1 MWKVEIVFLA
11 IFHSTSGS
19 FFTHKPSSPST
30 ELLECVKNC
39 KSILCDREGDDA
51 SSFDVKVIHH
61 RADYESKRKLF
72 IFPLMLYRLP
82 RLISFRASYMWRC
95 HKKRGQ
101 DESNF
106 IAFAFNGR
114 KRANITAR
122 PNARNVSEGKYW
134 ITLSARRALW
144 CCTHSHHTLT
154 TCLLLI
160 CLIIIQIFPRFSFF
174 FGVRRFSSL
183 YFTQTFVLVC
193 VFIPRIALLST
204 SNALQ
209 NDPRVARE
217 HNDDFV
223 SVATRCQSVPLFS
236 HRWDICILQSRLN

>member
-1 MWKVEIVFLA
+1 
-11 IFHSTSGS
+11 
-19 FFTHKPSSPST
+19 
-30 ELLECVKNC
+30 
-39 KSILCDREGDDA
+39 
-51 SSFDVKVIHH
+51 
-61 RADYESKRKLF
+61 
-72 IFPLMLYRLP
+72 
-82 RLISFRASYMWRC
+82 MWRC
-95 HKKRGQ
+95 HKRGQ

-114 KRANITAR
+114 KRANIIAR

-183 YFTQTFVLVC
+183 YFAQTFVLVC
-193 VFIPRIALLST
+193 VFMPYRLFCQLPTHCKTTRESRESIMMTLFRSRHGAKVSHC
-204 SNALQ
+204 SHS
-209 NDPRVARE
+209 VARSRE
-217 HNDDFV
+217 RYLHSSVTFKLTCDGRRSEINVLANSPMLTLYLSFDDDRAHDKV
-223 SVATRCQSVPLFS
+223 YLFDS
-236 HRWDICILQSRLN
+236 TIFDGN